1 MIAPPTRTPLSPNNY
16 ASLRGVSESGALS
29 TLVIFHF
36 SFLSFAEK
44 GFICDLSIMSNNE
57 VFSLHEVVRLRE
69 GVEPVTLKD
78 VMRGRVVVDSADGR
92 DQKKHKKNVQ
102 TVALAK
108 EQEEEQEDEEEQE
121 QEGQQREVEQDEE
134 ELVDGENV
142 AVPEQVD
149 DKVIAEALELE
160 SENDE
165 EDDAET
171 RRAELL
177 AINKMEGME
186 RVESKKK
193 KTRLKNVKVS
203 WSPYETE
210 MFFDNIRLFGTDFL
224 LGSDKFP
231 NRTHKQMTR
240 KLRVEEKQNPEAVD
254 WVLRNPIDFPEEI
267 DPYTLDLPCQLEGY
281 AKKDLDKYY
290 QVLLLFFIVVF
301 VSCKNRFCWR
311 T

>member
-1 MIAPPTRTPLSPNNY
+1 MRARTHFPTFVILDF
-16 ASLRGVSESGALS
+16 L
-29 TLVIFHF
+29 IFH
-36 SFLSFAEK
+36 LCGAEK
-44 GFICDLSIMSNNE
+44 GFICDFSIMSDNE

-102 TVALAK
+102 TVVLAE

-121 QEGQQREVEQDEE
+121 QEGQQREVEQNEE

-149 DKVIAEALELE
+149 DEVIAKALELE

-177 AINKMEGME
+177 AINKKEGME

-240 KLRVEEKQNPEAVD
+240 KLRVEEKQNPEVVD

-290 QVLLLFFIVVF
+290 QVLLESVVF
-301 VSCKNRFCWR
+301 FFVVFCFL
-311 T
+311 